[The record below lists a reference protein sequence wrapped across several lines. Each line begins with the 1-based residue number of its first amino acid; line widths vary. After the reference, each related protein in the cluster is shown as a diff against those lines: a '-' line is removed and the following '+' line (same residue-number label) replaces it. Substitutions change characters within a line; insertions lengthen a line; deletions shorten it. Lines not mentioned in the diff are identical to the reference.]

1 MTIEASDRMAKARA
15 AKAAK
20 AAERTAITETV
31 QELVEAKPL
40 TNEEIERKRADLYAA
55 IADLPPVHHPGVKP
69 GTRVGEGLKQEYQE
83 FTHAWF
89 EDVEERRKDRD
100 DQGRLIWPTYSLRE
114 LTPATNQTIN
124 VNGVPYAIYAGLQ
137 CKLPDPHYHAW
148 LNSQKA
154 ARRNDEE
161 FSKPDALR
169 EANAMTR
176 PHMMGSGPI
185 RDRQV

>member
-1 MTIEASDRMAKARA
+1 MTSEVTTPSDRMAAARA

-20 AAERTAITETV
+20 AAERAAAPEEPKVLTE
-31 QELVEAKPL
+31 A
-40 TNEEIERKRADLYAA
+40 EIEQKRSDLYAA
-55 IADLPPVHHPGVKP
+55 IADLPAVNHPGVEP
-69 GTRVGEGLKQEYQE
+69 GTRIGEGLKQEYQD

-89 EDVEERRKDRD
+89 EDVEERRKDRAIN
-100 DQGRLIWPTYSLRE
+100 GTLKWPTYSLRE
-114 LTPATNQTIN
+114 LTPAKNETIS

-148 LNSQKA
+148 LNAQKQL
-154 ARRNDEE
+154 RKNDEE

-185 RDRQV
+185 RDRQT